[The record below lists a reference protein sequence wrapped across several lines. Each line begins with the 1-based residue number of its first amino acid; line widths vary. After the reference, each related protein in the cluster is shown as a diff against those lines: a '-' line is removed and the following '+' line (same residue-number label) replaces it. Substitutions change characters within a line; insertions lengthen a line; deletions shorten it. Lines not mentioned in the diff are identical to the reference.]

1 MRARFRARFIA
12 RLAAPGAV
20 LLVSAGL
27 ATAQQAH
34 WTSIGPRGGEISQ
47 IVFDPAD
54 PTLVYAT
61 SERSGVFKSRN
72 AGRLWQLVSTD
83 LPAGAHVVHAIAV
96 AGSELLIGN
105 DGDGAWRSVDAGAH
119 WTSSDIPLGVVN
131 LAPFRR

>member
-1 MRARFRARFIA
+1 MRARFIA

-54 PTLVYAT
+54 PTRVYAT
-61 SERSGVFKSRN
+61 SARSGVFTSHNGGRVCSLRTPGSRWP
-72 AGRLWQLVSTD
+72 RVWCK
-83 LPAGAHVVHAIAV
+83 
-96 AGSELLIGN
+96 GS
-105 DGDGAWRSVDAGAH
+105 RSR
-119 WTSSDIPLGVVN
+119 
-131 LAPFRR
+131 APSC